1 MTNTE
6 VLREKIQESGLKLIY
21 IADKLGIDP
30 RTLALKMNGKYE
42 FKQSEIAVMTDLIR
56 LTAEERDR
64 IFFTL

>member
-21 IADKLGIDP
+21 IAEKLGIDP

-42 FKQSEIAVMTDLIR
+42 FKQSEIAVMMDLLR
-56 LTAEERDR
+56 LTAEERDL